1 MAVHDMDILER
12 LRRIVTK
19 GHEPTD
25 ADALAAIA
33 EIARLQ
39 LANKQSMEMAD
50 MRSAEN
56 CKLRAALKAA
66 RIHVYATAEAD
77 HMMDGFG
84 PRKVRPSDE
93 LLAHIDDVLGGHVEQ
108 KERE

>member
-50 MRSAEN
+50 RRCKEKGELRAEN
-56 CKLRAALKAA
+56 ERLTAALELCRQHIRSQDSWWHNPAA
-66 RIHVYATAEAD
+66 YKLMRE
-77 HMMDGFG
+77 
-84 PRKVRPSDE
+84 
-93 LLAHIDDVLGGHVEQ
+93 HIDPTLGVHTPGCALEQ
-108 KERE
+108 